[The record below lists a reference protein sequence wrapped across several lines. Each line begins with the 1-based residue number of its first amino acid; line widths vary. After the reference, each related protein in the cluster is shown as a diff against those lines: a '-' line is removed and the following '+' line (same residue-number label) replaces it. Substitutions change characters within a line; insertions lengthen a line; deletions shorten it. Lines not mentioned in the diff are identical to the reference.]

1 MITLP
6 SVLIYKD
13 IEVFPDH
20 EDCNKYYCIRSVPH
34 VGISYQTN
42 LPIFHAE
49 FWSAAKAS
57 DETAVSGFTGG
68 SVNFDVNLHV
78 TDEEKE

>member
-34 VGISYQTN
+34 VGITIFRYSMLSTGRQQRLPTKLPYQA
-42 LPIFHAE
+42 LRVVA
-49 FWSAAKAS
+49 
-57 DETAVSGFTGG
+57 
-68 SVNFDVNLHV
+68 
-78 TDEEKE
+78 

>member
-20 EDCNKYYCIRSVPH
+20 EDCNKYYFIRSVPH
-34 VGISYQTN
+34 VGISHQTN

-57 DETAVSGFTGG
+57 DRETSLPQPPALCAPRFQSLPAFR
-68 SVNFDVNLHV
+68 
-78 TDEEKE
+78 